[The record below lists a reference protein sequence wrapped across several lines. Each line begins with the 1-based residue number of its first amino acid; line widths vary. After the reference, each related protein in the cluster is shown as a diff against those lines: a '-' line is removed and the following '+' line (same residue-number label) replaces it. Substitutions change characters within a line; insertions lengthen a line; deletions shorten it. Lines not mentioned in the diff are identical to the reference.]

1 MKYRIQNLFLFFL
14 LLYIAGCASVRP
26 QPANTLFSFEFDNS
40 TYEIFG
46 VTSEEGESVNFLVY
60 RENNNTIFRV
70 IDYNQDGILDR
81 VITGSVDLAEAN
93 DVYQEGIRQARE
105 QDSFREIEQSREY
118 EISHNSY
125 RLVVQ
130 SLLEDRQRYQNRFII
145 YNSDW
150 IVLGIYWDDES
161 DGILTRM
168 EKGEIE
174 LSDAQT
180 LYELILQRASEENRI
195 EDSGDERFIIT
206 KDEPVEEI
214 RNTELSYHLPY

>member
-26 QPANTLFSFEFDNS
+26 QPANTLFSFEFENS

-60 RENNNTIFRV
+60 REDNNTIFRV
-70 IDYNQDGILDR
+70 IDYNQDGVLDR
-81 VITGSVDLAEAN
+81 VINGSVDLAEAN
-93 DVYQEGIRQARE
+93 DIYQEGIRQARE
-105 QDSFREIEQSREY
+105 QDLFREIEQAREY

-130 SLLEDRQRYQNRFII
+130 SLIKDRQSYQNRFII

-161 DGILTRM
+161 DGILTRI

>member
-1 MKYRIQNLFLFFL
+1 MKYLNEYLFLFLL
-14 LLYIAGCASVRP
+14 LLYIAGCATVQP
-26 QPANTLFSFEFDNS
+26 QPANTLFSFEFENS

-60 RENNNTIFRV
+60 REDDNTIFRV
-70 IDYNQDGILDR
+70 IDYNQDGVLDR
-81 VITGSVDLAEAN
+81 VITGSVDLTDAN
-93 DVYQEGIRQARE
+93 NIYQEGIRQARE
-105 QDSFREIEQSREY
+105 QDRFREIEKAREF
-118 EISHNSY
+118 EMLHNDY

-130 SLLEDRQRYQNRFII
+130 SLLEDKQSYQNRFII
-145 YNSDW
+145 YSSDW

-161 DGILTRM
+161 DGILTRT

-195 EDSGDERFIIT
+195 EDSADERFILT